1 MARGFPSVG
10 ESIDKMIFRNRLSW
24 AAEDKRLLFISL
36 HQHKSHEKNEL
47 YFWQPA
53 FDDHVHDGER
63 RLGFPNLTS
72 RQMVAI
78 ARPVYAR
85 RNKVYLEV
93 IQEDFY
99 DVLVV
104 RKISCGKIVEEGS
117 ELQIK

>member
-1 MARGFPSVG
+1 
-10 ESIDKMIFRNRLSW
+10 
-24 AAEDKRLLFISL
+24 
-36 HQHKSHEKNEL
+36 
-47 YFWQPA
+47 
-53 FDDHVHDGER
+53 
-63 RLGFPNLTS
+63 
-72 RQMVAI
+72 MVAI